1 MSTRSKGGSPSAISG
16 GDKAPGAENA
26 RKPCSEHA
34 SSQSM
39 RALSAIT
46 ITSQQTRASLELL
59 VNKIWKR
66 SSRFAASTTTRK
78 VPFYGL
84 SFELGLEQASP
95 PLLWKSLHDR
105 EERQEKEKE
114 ERWMIHVKQA

>member
-1 MSTRSKGGSPSAISG
+1 VK
-16 GDKAPGAENA
+16 
-26 RKPCSEHA
+26 
-34 SSQSM
+34 
-39 RALSAIT
+39 
-46 ITSQQTRASLELL
+46 
-59 VNKIWKR
+59 KIWKR

-114 ERWMIHVKQA
+114 ERWMIHVKQPTNRERIREAV

>member
-1 MSTRSKGGSPSAISG
+1 
-16 GDKAPGAENA
+16 
-26 RKPCSEHA
+26 
-34 SSQSM
+34 M

-46 ITSQQTRASLELL
+46 ITSQQTRASLALL
-59 VNKIWKR
+59 VKKIWKR

-105 EERQEKEKE
+105 EERKEKEKE
-114 ERWMIHVKQA
+114 ERWMIHVKQPTNRERIREAV